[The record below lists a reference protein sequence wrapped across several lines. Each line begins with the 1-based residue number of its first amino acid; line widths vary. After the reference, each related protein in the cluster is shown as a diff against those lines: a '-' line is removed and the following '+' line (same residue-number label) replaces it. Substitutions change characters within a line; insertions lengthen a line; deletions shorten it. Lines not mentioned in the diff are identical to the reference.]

1 MDRGAPVS
9 TYTVAREMGHGGESM
24 VWKVYGHLGQVR
36 HRAEAVEERVEQHTA
51 KLEARL
57 EALRGSALSPAART

>member
-1 MDRGAPVS
+1 MDAPPRERLQRRSAEWRMSRVG
-9 TYTVAREMGHGGESM
+9 VAAN
-24 VWKVYGHLGQVR
+24 GHLGQVR
-36 HRAEAVEERVEQHTA
+36 HRSEAVACRIEQHAA